1 MSLRLRAVLIAGV
14 ALALLW
20 SLAAAWMLRD
30 VHGRLDQ
37 TLDQRL
43 AMSAR
48 MVSGLMQRA
57 TLMPVDPDTFFEP
70 ITVGGGQG
78 IACQI
83 RTQRGEIVA
92 ATSGA
97 PLAALDVPAPGFADR
112 RVNDEIWRT
121 YTLRFG
127 DHYITTADRV
137 DERDTLVRDIL
148 IAAGVPFLV
157 ALLGGLLA
165 LWIGISRGLAP
176 LDSLRRTL
184 QARDA
189 DSTRP
194 VDEAGAP
201 AELQPVM
208 AALNGLLER
217 LANALHQQ
225 RAFTDAAAHELRT
238 PLTVVDTHLQ
248 VARMSAGPE
257 SESLRNAGEGVRR
270 LRRTLDQLMSLT
282 RAEGPG
288 GAEDACESVLG
299 VIGDVLARLPG
310 HERARIGL
318 QVSGAD
324 AASPMPHSM
333 LATALRNVLDNAI
346 RYGGADTPVE
356 LAARFDRER
365 GCVAIEVA
373 DRGPGMGDEEL
384 ARAGQRFWRGARGQ
398 RDGGE
403 GAGLGLSIVH
413 AILTRYGGSVRL
425 RARQGGGLSVRLE
438 VPTGSSLPSVSDEV
452 PADDR

>member
-20 SLAAAWMLRD
+20 TLAAAWMLRD

-57 TLMPVDPDTFFEP
+57 TLMPTDPETFFEP

-97 PLAALDVPAPGFADR
+97 PLAALDAPAPGFADR
-112 RVNDEIWRT
+112 RVNGETWRT

-127 DHYITTADRV
+127 DHYITTADRI

-148 IAAGVPFLV
+148 LAAGVPFLV

-189 DSTRP
+189 DSTEP

-201 AELQPVM
+201 AELRPVL

-217 LANALHQQ
+217 LATVLRQQ

-248 VARMSAGPE
+248 VARMSTDPE
-257 SESLRNAGEGVRR
+257 SESLRSAGEGVRR

-282 RAEGPG
+282 RAEGPAG
-288 GAEDACESVLG
+288 GADDACDSVLG
-299 VIGDVLARLPG
+299 AVGDVLARLRPDQ
-310 HERARIGL
+310 RARVSL
-318 QVSGAD
+318 QVDGAD
-324 AASPMPHSM
+324 AASPMSHSM
-333 LATALRNVLDNAI
+333 LSTALRNVLDNAL
-346 RYGGADTPVE
+346 RYGGAETPVE
-356 LAARFDRER
+356 MRVRFDRER
-365 GCVAIEVA
+365 SSVSIEVS
-373 DRGPGMGDEEL
+373 DRGPGMSEAEL
-384 ARAGQRFWRGARGQ
+384 ASAGQRFWRGGRGRQ
-398 RDGGE
+398 RSE

-413 AILTRYGGSVRL
+413 AIVARYAGTVRL
-425 RARQGGGLSVRLE
+425 QARAGGGLSVSI
-438 VPTGSSLPSVSDEV
+438 GLPAGAS
-452 PADDR
+452 PASWPDDSPIDHG

>member
-20 SLAAAWMLRD
+20 TLAAAWMLHD
-30 VHGRLDQ
+30 VHSRVDR

-57 TLMPVDPDTFFEP
+57 TLMPAGPDALLEP

-78 IACQI
+78 IACQV

-112 RVNDEIWRT
+112 HVDGEVWRT

-127 DHYITTADRV
+127 DHYITTADRI
-137 DERDTLVRDIL
+137 DERGTLARGIL
-148 IAAGVPFLV
+148 LAAGVPFVV

-176 LDSLRRTL
+176 LDALRRTL

-189 DSTRP
+189 ESTEP
-194 VDEAGAP
+194 VDGAGAP
-201 AELQPVM
+201 AELRPLID
-208 AALNGLLER
+208 ALNGLLER
-217 LANALHQQ
+217 LAAALGQQ

-248 VARMSAGPE
+248 VARMAAGPDA
-257 SESLRNAGEGVRR
+257 ESLRSAGEGVRR
-270 LRRTLDQLMSLT
+270 LRHTLDQLMVLT
-282 RAEGPG
+282 RAEAAG
-288 GAEDACESVLG
+288 GAGDACDSVLG
-299 VIGDVLARLPG
+299 AVGDVI
-310 HERARIGL
+310 ARIPEPDRERIAL
-318 QVSGAD
+318 EVSGAD
-324 AASPMPHSM
+324 AASPIPHSM
-333 LATALRNVLDNAI
+333 LVTALRNVLDNAL
-346 RYGGADTPVE
+346 RYGGQGPVE
-356 LAARFDRER
+356 LAVRFDRAGR
-365 GCVAIEVA
+365 RVAIEVA
-373 DRGPGMGDEEL
+373 DRGPGMSEAEL
-384 ARAGQRFWRGARGQ
+384 ANAGQRFWRGASS
-398 RDGGE
+398 RDGGD
-403 GAGLGLSIVH
+403 GAGLGLSIVS
-413 AILTRYGGSVRL
+413 AIAGRYDGTVEL
-425 RARQGGGLSVRLE
+425 NAREGGGLRVRLE
-438 VPTGSSLPSVSDEV
+438 LP
-452 PADDR
+452 AG

>member
-20 SLAAAWMLRD
+20 TLAAAWMLRD

-48 MVSGLMQRA
+48 MVSGLMQRV
-57 TLMPVDPDTFFEP
+57 TLLPADPDAFFEP

-127 DHYITTADRV
+127 EHYITTADRV

-148 IAAGVPFLV
+148 LAAGVPFLV

-201 AELQPVM
+201 AELRPVV

-217 LANALHQQ
+217 LTRALKQQ

-248 VARMSAGPE
+248 VARMSADPGSE
-257 SESLRNAGEGVRR
+257 SESLRSAGEGVRR

-288 GAEDACESVLG
+288 DAVDACDSVLG
-299 VIGDVLARLPG
+299 AVGDVLAGLPAD
-310 HERARIGL
+310 ERKRISLEVRGT
-318 QVSGAD
+318 D
-324 AASPMPHSM
+324 AATAVPHSM
-333 LATALRNVLDNAI
+333 LSTALRNVLDNAL
-346 RYGGADTPVE
+346 RYSGAGAPVAMGVRFGSDAG
-356 LAARFDRER
+356 AAS
-365 GCVAIEVA
+365 IEVA
-373 DRGPGMGDEEL
+373 DRGPGMSEAEL
-384 ARAGQRFWRGARGQ
+384 ASAGQRFWRGSH
-398 RDGGE
+398 GGTSGD
-403 GAGLGLSIVH
+403 GAGLGLSIVQ
-413 AILTRYGGSVRL
+413 AIMQRYGGGVRL
-425 RARQGGGLSVRLE
+425 QVRPGGGMLVVLE
-438 VPTGSSLPSVSDEV
+438 VP
-452 PADDR
+452 AA